1 MNSSNM
7 EQKCQQSEARLR
19 RAERWLDVL
28 EEHPRTCKVLCYG
41 ILGLG
46 IIVCG
51 TACYIVRQGGSVN
64 IGSGGHTVS
73 ICGK

>member
-41 ILGLG
+41 VLGLG
-46 IIVCG
+46 IMACCIVK
-51 TACYIVRQGGSVN
+51 QGGSIN
-64 IGSGGHTVS
+64 IGSGGHAFS
-73 ICGK
+73 INGK

>member
-1 MNSSNM
+1 MNNSNM

-19 RAERWLDVL
+19 RAERWLDMF
-28 EEHPRTCKVLCYG
+28 EKHPNACKELCYG
-41 ILGLG
+41 MGTILGLG
-46 IIVCG
+46 IMACCIVK
-51 TACYIVRQGGSVN
+51 QGGSIN